1 MTPQDKALIILMLSE
16 TILTGVIVYVIIKI
30 HKDL

>member
-16 TILTGVIVYVIIKI
+16 TVLTGYIAYLIIKI
-30 HKDL
+30 TRK